1 MMTIA
6 EDQAAS
12 LLAIKSMAQWLAT
25 DPAQLARVFAD
36 RANIDR
42 SIAEHAGTSS
52 AGWNELYLNT
62 AHEAAKLLLAAR
74 DLAVITDGGV
84 SQAFWTEELRAFE
97 SEFERRRPDLR
108 EFILVTMPASCEF
121 QPGAPETEALC
132 AALIANGSKSID
144 A

>member
-12 LLAIKSMAQWLAT
+12 LIAIKSMAQWLRI
-25 DPAQLARVFAD
+25 DRAQLARVFAD

-42 SIAEHAGTSS
+42 SIAEHDGTSS
-52 AGWNELYLNT
+52 AGWCELYLNT

-74 DLAVITDGGV
+74 DLVIIQG
-84 SQAFWTEELRAFE
+84 QAYWREALMDFQCFDDKH
-97 SEFERRRPDLR
+97 SRPNIQD
-108 EFILVTMPASCEF
+108 FIAETMPASCEF

-132 AALIANGSKSID
+132 AALIANGSKAID